1 MIDKIYN
8 SDCIEFMRGLTDVK
22 INCIMTSPPYNTG
35 RPYNDEYYRQMYDA
49 RYDVYIDEK
58 TPEEYIQW
66 TDMLFNLF
74 NGILKENGVIIYNI
88 SYSSDSSVNN
98 VNCDTVWRVISHII
112 EETPFTVADRII
124 WKKSC
129 ALPNNMS
136 KNKLTRI
143 CEDVFVFCRKSEYLT
158 FNCNKEVSSIRDTG
172 QLMYKNYFNYIEARN
187 NDGACDLN
195 KATYSTDLVVPL
207 LKLYCKPG
215 DTIYDPF
222 MGTGT
227 TAVAAKSL
235 GMHYIGTEISEAQC
249 KYAENRILNMDNT
262 VIKTIDESTGQ
273 ETTKIL
279 HKRGF

>member
-8 SDCIEFMRGLTDVK
+8 TDCIEFMRGLTDVK
-22 INCIMTSPPYNTG
+22 INCIMTSPPYNTC
-35 RPYNDEYYRQMYDA
+35 RPYNDEHSRKTFSG
-49 RYDVYIDEK
+49 RYDVYLEEK
-58 TPEEYIQW
+58 TPDEYIAW
-66 TDMLFNLF
+66 TTEIFNLF
-74 NGILKENGVIIYNI
+74 DKILYTNGCVLYNI
-88 SYSSDSSVNN
+88 SYGSDGSAENSNF
-98 VNCDTVWRVISHII
+98 DTVWRVISHII

-129 ALPNNMS
+129 ALPNNTS

-215 DTIYDPF
+215 DIIYDPF

-227 TAVAAKSL
+227 TAVAAKAL
-235 GMHYIGTEISEAQC
+235 CMHYIGTELSEAQC
-249 KYAENRILNMDNT
+249 KYAENRILNMDNA
-262 VIKTIDESTGQ
+262 VIKTIDENTGK